1 MAFGGISA
9 IDLAHWFFSWRQS
22 EKIEDVAA
30 KAAKITENAVQQGTS
45 FLKPHSDESVFLAL
59 ISHLYLVDVK
69 GSPEKNAERRQQKL
83 QEGFGVITAHQKQFL
98 IKTVIDFQLPE
109 RYEDVVVEIKESAGR
124 NNQGA
129 PGNQNNQNGQQG
141 RSTTRRTE
149 RRQMDYEITE
159 SDQRLQML
167 AWLADMETTEFK
179 TWVNSLVGEL
189 SSLQKGKKVLIE
201 NEERA
206 FRALAAMRLGSAYN
220 DGLSISEITSK
231 LNRLNVVRD
240 KQHERHMKNAMFL
253 GFIPMKLRDRKF
265 LGIPI
270 NFGTISIVVVG
281 GVIIKLITMA

>member
-1 MAFGGISA
+1 
-9 IDLAHWFFSWRQS
+9 
-22 EKIEDVAA
+22 
-30 KAAKITENAVQQGTS
+30 
-45 FLKPHSDESVFLAL
+45 
-59 ISHLYLVDVK
+59 
-69 GSPEKNAERRQQKL
+69 
-83 QEGFGVITAHQKQFL
+83 
-98 IKTVIDFQLPE
+98 
-109 RYEDVVVEIKESAGR
+109 
-124 NNQGA
+124 
-129 PGNQNNQNGQQG
+129 
-141 RSTTRRTE
+141 
-149 RRQMDYEITE
+149 MDYEITE